1 MEGSPLDYM
10 LVPDMYMIAIGSRKR
25 EFLLISILFFFKCC
39 LLLRFNPYGL
49 RTILYF
55 KTDLKFLNCTNKN
68 EKKTQQLCFHVLFY
82 ILYVTRHLALTI
94 AVNAKNS
101 NNVFSIRKNYNVCKF
116 KKSIPYDLQINTYLT
131 YFH

>member
-1 MEGSPLDYM
+1 MVCVRFY
-10 LVPDMYMIAIGSRKR
+10 
-25 EFLLISILFFFKCC
+25 IS
-39 LLLRFNPYGL
+39 
-49 RTILYF
+49 
-55 KTDLKFLNCTNKN
+55 TDLKFLNCTNKN

-94 AVNAKNS
+94 AVNAKTVTMSSPSEKTITFENL
-101 NNVFSIRKNYNVCKF
+101 